1 MYHPTTRV
9 LTILELLQA
18 HPQLS
23 GAELAARLE
32 VDRRSVRRYIVMLQD
47 LGIPI
52 ETTRGNR
59 GGYRL
64 RAGFKLPPLMLTDAE
79 ALAITVSLEAAR
91 RQGLSVDGAAVT
103 GALTKIER
111 VLPEALRSELQ
122 SLRAAVTSAPY
133 APTPQPASDLLR
145 LVGAGIT
152 RHERIR
158 LRYAGAKGDGARD
171 EQSERAVDPYGLV
184 CHWGYWYLVGWCRL
198 RDDLRIFRL
207 DRVAEATP
215 TAERFVPPAD
225 VDPLHVVLE
234 RLALAPRRWQI
245 DVILE
250 ANLEVAQALVVP
262 GTALLEPV
270 EGGVRFRA
278 TADSLKA
285 AARTLASF
293 GCPLSIREPVELRA
307 ELRRLATTLLAAAT
321 KGEDAPGS
329 DSDQG
334 AGLNG
339 SMVST
344 S

>member
-23 GAELAARLE
+23 GAELAERLE

-91 RQGLSVDGAAVT
+91 RQGLAVDGAAVA

-122 SLRAAVTSAPY
+122 SLRAAVSSAPY
-133 APTPQPASDLLR
+133 APTPQPASDVLR
-145 LVGAGIT
+145 LVGAAIS

-158 LRYAGAKGDGARD
+158 LRYTGARGDGAKG

-184 CHWGYWYLVGWCRL
+184 CHWGYWYLVGWCWL
-198 RDDLRIFRL
+198 RNDLRIFRL
-207 DRVAEATP
+207 DRVATVILSSEPFT
-215 TAERFVPPAD
+215 PPAD
-225 VDPLHVVLE
+225 LDPLEVVLE
-234 RLALAPRRWQI
+234 RLALAPRRWQV
-245 DVILE
+245 DVVLETSLE
-250 ANLEVAQALVVP
+250 AAQAQVVP

-270 EGGVRFRA
+270 EGGVRFRS
-278 TADSLKA
+278 TADSLEA
-285 AARTLASF
+285 AARALASF
-293 GCPLSIREPVELRA
+293 GCALNVREPAELRA
-307 ELRRLATTLLAAAT
+307 ELRRLANTLLAAAT
-321 KGEDAPGS
+321 EREAARPS
-329 DSDQG
+329 DSHQ
-334 AGLNG
+334 
-339 SMVST
+339 
-344 S
+344 

>member
-18 HPQLS
+18 HPRLS
-23 GAELAARLE
+23 GAELAERLE

-91 RQGLSVDGAAVT
+91 RQGLSVDGAAVI

-133 APTPQPASDLLR
+133 APTPQPASDVLR
-145 LVGAGIT
+145 IVGSGIT

-158 LRYAGAKGDGARD
+158 LRYAGAEG
-171 EQSERAVDPYGLV
+171 EPSERAVDPYGLV
-184 CHWGYWYLVGWCRL
+184 CHWGYWYLVGWCWL

-207 DRVAEATP
+207 DRVVAVMP
-215 TAERFVPPAD
+215 TAEQFAPPTNL
-225 VDPLHVVLE
+225 DPMEVVLE

-250 ANLEVAQALVVP
+250 TSLETAQGRVVP

-270 EGGVRFRA
+270 EGGVRFRS
-278 TADSLKA
+278 TADSLQA
-285 AARTLASF
+285 AARALASF
-293 GCPLSIREPVELRA
+293 GCALRVREPAELRE
-307 ELRRLATTLLAAAT
+307 ELRRLANTLLAAAT
-321 KGEDAPGS
+321 DREAAPAK
-329 DSDQG
+329 DSEQ
-334 AGLNG
+334 
-339 SMVST
+339 
-344 S
+344 

>member
-23 GAELAARLE
+23 GAKLAERLE

-91 RQGLSVDGAAVT
+91 RQGLAVDGAAVT

-111 VLPEALRSELQ
+111 VLPESLRSELQ
-122 SLRAAVTSAPY
+122 SLRAAVSSAPY
-133 APTPQPASDLLR
+133 APTPQPASDVLR
-145 LVGAGIT
+145 LVGAAIS
-152 RHERIR
+152 RQERIR
-158 LRYAGAKGDGARD
+158 LRYVGAGDDTARG
-171 EQSERAVDPYGLV
+171 EQSDRAVDPYGLV
-184 CHWGYWYLVGWCRL
+184 CHWGYWYLVGWCWL

-207 DRVAEATP
+207 DRVVAVMP
-215 TAERFVPPAD
+215 TAERFTPPAD
-225 VDPLHVVLE
+225 LDPLRVVLE

-245 DVILE
+245 DVVLETSLE
-250 ANLEVAQALVVP
+250 AAQAQVVP
-262 GTALLEPV
+262 GTALIEPGD
-270 EGGVRFRA
+270 GGVRFRS
-278 TADSLKA
+278 TADSLEA
-285 AARTLASF
+285 AARALASF
-293 GCPLSIREPVELRA
+293 GCPLRVREPA
-307 ELRRLATTLLAAAT
+307 ELREEMRRLANTLLAAAT
-321 KGEDAPGS
+321 DREAAPAK
-329 DSDQG
+329 DNEQ
-334 AGLNG
+334 
-339 SMVST
+339 
-344 S
+344 